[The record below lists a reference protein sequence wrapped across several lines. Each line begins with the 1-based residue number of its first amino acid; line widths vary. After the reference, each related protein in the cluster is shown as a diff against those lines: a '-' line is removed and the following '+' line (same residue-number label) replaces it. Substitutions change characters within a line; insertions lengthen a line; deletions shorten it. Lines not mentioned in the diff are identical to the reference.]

1 MTGPT
6 RRALLVVAHPD
17 DETFGTG
24 SVIASL
30 AAAGVEVVVCCATR
44 GEMGEAHGVPEGAD
58 LGAVREAELR
68 AAGAI
73 LGVADFVLLG
83 YLDSGMT
90 GDLAEGSLVGA
101 PLEEVVGR
109 VRAVVEDVD
118 PELVITLDP
127 VNSDGHRD
135 HVRIGEATTEACR
148 DRAGTRALLLDRQP
162 RDVAD
167 LVRRAGPGATGR
179 RAAGPRPG
187 PVGRRPAGRRHHD
200 GARRQCLPR
209 RARARRRRA
218 QQPAVADGGH
228 ARAPGRGLPQHRPAG
243 AGAAAVA
250 GWRAGALPALSEA
263 SRSGS
268 AMKSTSRSAKRSGSS
283 R

>member
-1 MTGPT
+1 MTRPT

-24 SVIASL
+24 SVIANL

-90 GDLAEGSLVGA
+90 GDLAEDSLVGA
-101 PLEEVVGR
+101 PLEDVVGR

-135 HVRIGEATTEACR
+135 HVRIGAATTEACR
-148 DRAGTRALLLDRQP
+148 GRAGTRSTTGPSAARCC
-162 RDVAD
+162 
-167 LVRRAGPGATGR
+167 GPGSPSSPGCNRTLGCWPSTWTGR
-179 RAAGPRPG
+179 ASAGRTPTSRRCSTSAPSATCANAPAQSTAASGRRWPTCRNTWSTPTSAPTGWCGCSRPG
-187 PVGRRPAGRRHHD
+187 
-200 GARRQCLPR
+200 L
-209 RARARRRRA
+209 
-218 QQPAVADGGH
+218 
-228 ARAPGRGLPQHRPAG
+228 
-243 AGAAAVA
+243 AA
-250 GWRAGALPALSEA
+250 SQE
-263 SRSGS
+263 RSLL
-268 AMKSTSRSAKRSGSS
+268 
-283 R
+283 